1 VLTFL
6 NAEDLVEYS
15 ASAESVRSSV
25 VLSILESVLL
35 VSVEVDV
42 EDEVVLV
49 LLEESVLDELLVP

>member
-6 NAEDLVEYS
+6 NAEDFVEYS
-15 ASAESVRSSV
+15 ASAESVKSSV

-42 EDEVVLV
+42 EVDVVLV
-49 LLEESVLDELLVP
+49 LLESELDVLLVP